1 MASKGAAQ
9 RAAARKQ
16 RDKWKAKRWYTIRAP
31 RQPWQ
36 FKVIGETLGESSDH
50 IIGRIYELPQS
61 EVDGDFSKMDVK
73 LRFRVTS
80 TVGNDAM
87 TEYIGHTMQNDNVRR
102 QIRRY
107 RGKVDDTIDCVTVD
121 GYYVRIK
128 PLIITGGRVKGSQK
142 SEMRR
147 LTRDTILQFA
157 ARSTW
162 IEVQNSMMSDVL
174 EKMVHDVV
182 RDIQPPRAVIIRKS
196 QLIQSG
202 VEVDDGMSLE
212 EIVQE
217 EARKEAELK
226 AKKEAALA
234 GAEDGEEEA
243 DEADEDDAGATSDVL
258 ASAEARDDSADSDD
272 SPDDEAD
279 DEEAPAEE
287 AEAEAEEP
295 PAEEAPA
302 EEEVAD
308 EDLTALTVPE
318 LKERLKA
325 AGLPVSGKKADLIAR
340 LSE

>member
-1 MASKGAAQ
+1 
-9 RAAARKQ
+9 
-16 RDKWKAKRWYTIRAP
+16 
-31 RQPWQ
+31 
-36 FKVIGETLGESSDH
+36 
-50 IIGRIYELPQS
+50 
-61 EVDGDFSKMDVK
+61 
-73 LRFRVTS
+73 
-80 TVGNDAM
+80 
-87 TEYIGHTMQNDNVRR
+87 
-102 QIRRY
+102 
-107 RGKVDDTIDCVTVD
+107 
-121 GYYVRIK
+121 
-128 PLIITGGRVKGSQK
+128 
-142 SEMRR
+142 
-147 LTRDTILQFA
+147 
-157 ARSTW
+157 
-162 IEVQNSMMSDVL
+162 MMSDVL

-258 ASAEARDDSADSDD
+258 ASAEARDDSADTAD

-287 AEAEAEEP
+287 AEAEAEEA

-302 EEEVAD
+302 EEAAD
-308 EDLTALTVPE
+308 EDLSALTVPE